1 LEIYEG
7 KNSLKIVV
15 LASGGVDSSV
25 MMFLL
30 KKEGHEVL
38 PLFVDYGQLAGQREW
53 ASCRAVCNFLN
64 LAPTR
69 IDISGF
75 GKSIPSGIT
84 DEKLDIEKQA
94 FLPTR
99 NLLFLTVGAA
109 YAYSQS
115 AYGVAIGI
123 LANPI
128 FPDQTKEF
136 IITAEKT
143 IRTALGSDIVVL
155 APLISLDKRDTLNL
169 AIKYKLPID
178 LMSYCHSKA
187 EKPCGSCISCKER
200 IAAEKYV
207 YGDVKPK

>member
-1 LEIYEG
+1 LEIYAG
-7 KNSLKIVV
+7 KKSLKIVV

-30 KKEGHEVL
+30 KKDAHEVL

-53 ASCRAVCNFLN
+53 ASCRAVCNFLG
-64 LAPTR
+64 LIPTR

-109 YAYSQS
+109 YAYSQFAS
-115 AYGVAIGI
+115 GVAIGI

-128 FPDQTKEF
+128 FPDQTAEF
-136 IITAEKT
+136 IIAAEKT
-143 IRTALGSDIVVL
+143 IKTALGSDIAVL
-155 APLISLDKRDTLNL
+155 APLISLDKRDTLSL
-169 AIKYKLPID
+169 AIKYELPMD
-178 LMSYCHSKA
+178 LMSYCHSRA
-187 EKPCGSCISCKER
+187 EKPCGSCVSCKER
-200 IAAEKYV
+200 IAAEKYIR
-207 YGDVKPK
+207 DIKPK

>member
-1 LEIYEG
+1 M
-7 KNSLKIVV
+7 KIAV

-30 KKEGHEVL
+30 KKEAHEVL
-38 PLFVDYGQLAGQREW
+38 PLFIDYGQLAGQREW
-53 ASCRAVCNFLN
+53 TSCKAVCNFLG
-64 LAPTR
+64 LTPAR

-84 DEKLDIEKQA
+84 DENLDIEKQA

-99 NLLFLTVGAA
+99 NLLLITVGAA

-115 AYGVAIGI
+115 AAGVAIGI

-128 FPDQTKEF
+128 FPDQTAEF
-136 IITAEKT
+136 IMAAERT
-143 IRTALGSDIVVL
+143 IKTALGSDLAVL

-169 AIKYKLPID
+169 AIKYNLPLD

-187 EKPCGSCISCKER
+187 EKPCGSCVSCKER
-200 IAAEKYV
+200 IAAEKHIR
-207 YGDVKPK
+207 DMRQK

>member
-1 LEIYEG
+1 LELYEG
-7 KNSLKIVV
+7 KKSLKLVV

-25 MMFLL
+25 IMFLL
-30 KKEGHEVL
+30 KKDAHEVL

-53 ASCRAVCNFLN
+53 ASCKAVCKFLG
-64 LAPTR
+64 LIPAR

-109 YAYSQS
+109 YAYSKL
-115 AYGVAIGI
+115 ATGVAIGI

-128 FPDQTKEF
+128 FPDQTAEF
-136 IITAEKT
+136 IVAAEKT
-143 IRTALGSDIVVL
+143 IKIALGSDIAVL

-169 AIKYKLPID
+169 AIKYNLPLD

-200 IAAEKYV
+200 MAAEKYIR
-207 YGDVKPK
+207 DINSK

>member
-1 LEIYEG
+1 MEIYEG
-7 KNSLKIVV
+7 KRSLKIVV

-30 KKEGHEVL
+30 KKDDHEVL

-53 ASCRAVCNFLN
+53 TSCRAVCDFLG
-64 LAPTR
+64 LVPAR

-75 GKSIPSGIT
+75 GRSIPSGIT
-84 DEKLDIEKQA
+84 DEKFDIEEQA

-109 YAYSQS
+109 YAYSQFAS
-115 AYGVAIGI
+115 GVAIGI

-136 IITAEKT
+136 IETTEKT
-143 IRTALGSDIVVL
+143 IRIALGSEVSVL
-155 APLISLDKRDTLNL
+155 APLISLDKRDTLSL
-169 AIKYKLPID
+169 AIKYDLPLD

-187 EKPCGSCISCKER
+187 EKPCGLCVSCKER
-200 IAAEKYV
+200 MAAEKYIRNM
-207 YGDVKPK
+207 KSK

>member
-7 KNSLKIVV
+7 KKSLKIIV

-25 MMFLL
+25 VMFLL
-30 KKEGHEVL
+30 KKDAHEVL

-53 ASCRAVCNFLN
+53 RSCRAVCNFLG
-64 LAPTR
+64 LVPAR

-109 YAYSQS
+109 YAYSKFAS
-115 AYGVAIGI
+115 GVAIGI

-128 FPDQTKEF
+128 FPDQTAEF
-136 IITAEKT
+136 ITAAEKT
-143 IRTALGSDIVVL
+143 IKIALGSDIAVL

-169 AIKYKLPID
+169 AIKYDLPLD

-187 EKPCGSCISCKER
+187 EKPCGSCVSCKER
-200 IAAEKYV
+200 IVAEKYTR
-207 YGDVKPK
+207 DIKSK